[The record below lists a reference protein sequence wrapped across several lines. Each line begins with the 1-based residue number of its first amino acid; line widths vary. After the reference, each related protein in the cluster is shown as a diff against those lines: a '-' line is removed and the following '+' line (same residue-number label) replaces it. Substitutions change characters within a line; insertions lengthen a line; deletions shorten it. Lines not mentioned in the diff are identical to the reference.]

1 MLRVMAAVAVARSS
15 SPDEAHAAAARKS
28 VVAAPA
34 RREAQRGA
42 PGAHELAETAARR
55 ALLLGPARARVE
67 HEAERVARRQSPA
80 GRQPLRCACGG
91 TPGPDGECEACKA
104 KRLALEEAAA
114 RGPVARAE
122 PGTDPE
128 TDEEGPPVGRAELP
142 HAGSATIVCD
152 GRGGYRVDPG
162 WAATATCGIGRCVTL
177 HEQSHITD
185 WKRRWPDGCKNADGT
200 AKADGATIPLGG
212 PGYAAFLKASECTAY
227 GVEIPCEEGL
237 LAGASD
243 ACKPTIQTVL
253 DDSRRQ
259 KTSFCAA

>member
-1 MLRVMAAVAVARSS
+1 M
-15 SPDEAHAAAARKS
+15 
-28 VVAAPA
+28 
-34 RREAQRGA
+34 
-42 PGAHELAETAARR
+42 
-55 ALLLGPARARVE
+55 
-67 HEAERVARRQSPA
+67 
-80 GRQPLRCACGG
+80 
-91 TPGPDGECEACKA
+91 
-104 KRLALEEAAA
+104 
-114 RGPVARAE
+114 
-122 PGTDPE
+122 
-128 TDEEGPPVGRAELP
+128 GRAELP

>member
-1 MLRVMAAVAVARSS
+1 M
-15 SPDEAHAAAARKS
+15 
-28 VVAAPA
+28 PA
-34 RREAQRGA
+34 RRR
-42 PGAHELAETAARR
+42 
-55 ALLLGPARARVE
+55 
-67 HEAERVARRQSPA
+67 S
-80 GRQPLRCACGG
+80 
-91 TPGPDGECEACKA
+91 
-104 KRLALEEAAA
+104 
-114 RGPVARAE
+114 
-122 PGTDPE
+122 
-128 TDEEGPPVGRAELP
+128 
-142 HAGSATIVCD
+142 SATGAAGTASSI
-152 GRGGYRVDPG
+152 RA

-185 WKRRWPDGCKNADGT
+185 WKRRWPDGCKKAAWT